1 VNLFRQMMEKP
12 WLEERGDVVSLHG
25 GRMFP
30 MPQAKLG
37 LRVFLVVVMVVF
49 SLMVAAYTERMVFS
63 DWHSVPIPWL
73 LWLNTGVLILS
84 SVAMHWALVS
94 ARWGRT
100 EGVSLG
106 MAAGGVCAFAFLVGQ
121 LLAWRDLT
129 AAGHYA
135 TLDPAN
141 AFFYLLTAL
150 HGIHLIGGLVAW
162 GKTAVRIRRGEDAV
176 QVRLSVELCAVYWHF
191 LLLIWLV
198 LFALLLVT

>member
-1 VNLFRQMMEKP
+1 MNLFRQLMEKP
-12 WLEERGDVVSLHG
+12 WLEEGSAVVNLHD
-25 GRMFP
+25 GRTFP

-37 LRVFLVVVMVVF
+37 LRVFLGVAMVLF

-73 LWLNTGVLILS
+73 LWLNTGILISS

-100 EGVSLG
+100 ESVGLG
-106 MAAGGVCAFAFLVGQ
+106 MAAGGVFAFAFLAGQ
-121 LLAWRDLT
+121 LLAWRDL
-129 AAGHYA
+129 AEAGYYA
-135 TLDPAN
+135 SLDPAN
-141 AFFYLLTAL
+141 AFFYLLTAA

-162 GKTAVRIRRGEDAV
+162 GKTVARIKRGEDAV
-176 QVRLSVELCAVYWHF
+176 RVRLSVELCTIYWHF